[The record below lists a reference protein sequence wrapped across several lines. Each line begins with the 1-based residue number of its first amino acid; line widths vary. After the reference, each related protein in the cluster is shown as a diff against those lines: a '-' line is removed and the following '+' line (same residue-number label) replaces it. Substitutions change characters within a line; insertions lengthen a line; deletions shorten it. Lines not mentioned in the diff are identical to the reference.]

1 MAQGEDDDQRRIL
14 NPLDSWQTGA
24 PDDSAPDADTSWLDA
39 DDEDVTV
46 PGWSDPE
53 PAPGSRFTGG
63 LDDDG
68 DLELHLEGLTDPEP
82 TEPRRPSWL
91 DPEPDTAISAAEPD
105 REDADSDAESNA
117 AATDTAADPTPAHAD
132 SDAADEP
139 MADDDVAD
147 ADPTAPG
154 TPLPN
159 VATPPH
165 RPAPDSAVRNSNA
178 DSVSAEALLTDH
190 EAASAR
196 RGGRRFPVW
205 SLLILLA
212 AVALLVVGGWGALK
226 ERETLKAEI
235 DRLERQVQGSR
246 SQGDLTAREEQALL
260 SDNQSLRRELDSL
273 RSRYTD
279 LSVEIDRLSEALA
292 QAGIGAGAAAPAN
305 SDLPVEAGPDPVEGS
320 EAPSVADGVVS
331 AGEQSIGD
339 SATTSTPS
347 RPAPATPA
355 PADPA
360 VPAGGPWFVNV
371 ASYNSRDTAARWARR
386 VQERFSRVAIQE
398 AAVTGKTLYRV
409 RVLGFP
415 DQPTAKAA
423 AAELESSLDIG
434 PLWVG
439 KLSAA
444 ESAALD
450 PEAMLEATPT
460 DSGSPTR
467 VAPVESTPAPAAVA
481 LREPSPTG
489 GWFIFV
495 DTYARS
501 TDATTRAEAIR
512 DAGYDAKVAVEARA
526 GELFYRVQVV
536 GIASE
541 AEGEA
546 IVAELART
554 QGLTN
559 LQLRRF

>member
-1 MAQGEDDDQRRIL
+1 MAQGNDDDQRRIL
-14 NPLDSWQTGA
+14 NPLDGWQTGA
-24 PDDSAPDADTSWLDA
+24 PDDTAADVDTSWLDA
-39 DDEDVTV
+39 DDADVTV
-46 PGWSDPE
+46 PGWNDPE
-53 PAPGSRFTGG
+53 PEASSPKPE
-63 LDDDG
+63 DPAAEDAD

-91 DPEPDTAISAAEPD
+91 DPEPTPVEPGETADGNAYEP
-105 REDADSDAESNA
+105 SV
-117 AATDTAADPTPAHAD
+117 
-132 SDAADEP
+132 
-139 MADDDVAD
+139 DDDVTD
-147 ADPTAPG
+147 PDPTTPG
-154 TPLPN
+154 TPLPTLAAAPASAAPRPPP
-159 VATPPH
+159 VAT
-165 RPAPDSAVRNSNA
+165 SAEGL
-178 DSVSAEALLTDH
+178 SAEALLTDH

-196 RGGRRFPVW
+196 QGGRRFPLW
-205 SLLILLA
+205 SLVILLT

-226 ERETLKAEI
+226 EREALKAEI

-260 SDNQSLRRELDSL
+260 ADNQAQRRELDSL

-292 QAGIGAGAAAPAN
+292 RAGVTAATAEPAAAEVALDTAPEVAERNNAAAAGAAPAAEQTASIAPEPSPPARGTPAQSAPA
-305 SDLPVEAGPDPVEGS
+305 
-320 EAPSVADGVVS
+320 AP
-331 AGEQSIGD
+331 
-339 SATTSTPS
+339 P
-347 RPAPATPA
+347 
-355 PADPA
+355 
-360 VPAGGPWFVNV
+360 GGPWFVNV

-398 AAVTGKTLYRV
+398 ATVNGRTLYRV
-409 RVLGFP
+409 RVLGFS

-423 AAELESSLDIG
+423 AADLESNLSIG

-439 KLSAA
+439 MLSAA
-444 ESAALD
+444 ERAALD
-450 PEAMLEATPT
+450 PEAVLEATPT
-460 DSGSPTR
+460 ESGPPGNAR
-467 VAPVESTPAPAAVA
+467 PAPSPAPSVATPVA
-481 LREPSPTG
+481 LREPSSAG

-536 GIASE
+536 GIGTE